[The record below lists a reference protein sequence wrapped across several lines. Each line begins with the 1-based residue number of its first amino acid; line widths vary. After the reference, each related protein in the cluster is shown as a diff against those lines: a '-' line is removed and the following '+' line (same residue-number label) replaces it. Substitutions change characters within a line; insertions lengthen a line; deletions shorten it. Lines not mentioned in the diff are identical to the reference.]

1 VLIKIFVGCNI
12 LRKNLYIFSSG
23 ELKREG
29 NTLCFIGSKV
39 KKFIPVSN
47 VSAVFIFGEVSF
59 NKRFLEFL
67 SSNEITLHLYN
78 YYGYYVGSFYPRTH
92 YNAGFL
98 TLKQSEHYLDNNRRV
113 KLAKKFVEGGLK
125 NIIRNLKYYENRGA
139 DLVSS
144 ISFLESSESKLQDAK
159 SIEELMAIEGAAREE
174 YYNAF
179 NKILKNQD
187 FFYEKRERKPPKSY
201 LNTLISF
208 GNSLLYVTIL
218 GEIYKTHLDPRIGFL
233 HTTNYRK
240 FSLNLDIAEVFKPII
255 IDRSIFT
262 LVNKNMIDS
271 SYFMKELKGI
281 YLNEKGRR
289 IFIEEYDKK
298 LGQVI
303 SYKKGLRCSYQRL
316 IRLELY
322 KIEKHL
328 IGEQEYEPFVA
339 QW

>member
-1 VLIKIFVGCNI
+1 
-12 LRKNLYIFSSG
+12 LRKNIYIFSSG

-29 NTLCFIGSKV
+29 NTLCFIGDKA

-47 VSAVFIFGEVSF
+47 VSSVFIFGEVSF
-59 NKRFLEFL
+59 NKRLLEFL

-92 YNAGFL
+92 YNAGFI
-98 TLKQSEHYLDNNRRV
+98 TLKQCEHYLDNNKRM
-113 KLAKKFVEGGLK
+113 KLAEKFVEGGLR
-125 NIIRNLKYYENRGA
+125 NIIKNLKYYENRGE
-139 DLVSS
+139 DLASS
-144 ISFLESSESKLQDAK
+144 IGFLEASESRLENAK
-159 SIEELMAIEGAAREE
+159 TVEELMAVEGDAREE
-174 YYNAF
+174 YYIAF

-187 FFYEKRERKPPKSY
+187 FFYNKREKRPPKSY

-208 GNSLLYVTIL
+208 GNSLIYVTIL
-218 GEIYKTHLDPRIGFL
+218 SEIYKTHLDPRIGFL
-233 HTTNYRK
+233 HATNYRK
-240 FSLNLDIAEVFKPII
+240 FSLNLDVAEVFKPMIV
-255 IDRSIFT
+255 DRVIFT
-262 LVNKNMIDS
+262 LVNKGMVDLS
-271 SYFMKELKGI
+271 CFMKELEGI

-289 IFIEEYDKK
+289 VFVEEYDRK

-303 SYKKGLRCSYQRL
+303 SYKRGIRCSYQRL

-328 IGEQEYEPFVA
+328 IEEQEYEPFVS